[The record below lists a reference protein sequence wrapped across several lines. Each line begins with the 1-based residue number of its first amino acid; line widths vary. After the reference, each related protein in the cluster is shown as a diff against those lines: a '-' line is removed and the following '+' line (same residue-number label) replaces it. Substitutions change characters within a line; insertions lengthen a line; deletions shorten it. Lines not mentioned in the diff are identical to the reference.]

1 MSLHRHEKR
10 HGLIKDVRALSCLI
24 YRVTPPGQQEV
35 KPLLD
40 YTMKYSYCI
49 VCNAKHWILGER
61 IVNEPVVRK
70 FHFMERT
77 GYE

>member
-1 MSLHRHEKR
+1 MDLHRHEKR
-10 HGLIKDVRALSCLI
+10 HGLIKDIRTLSCLI
-24 YRVTPPGQQEV
+24 YRVTPPGNLE

-49 VCNAKHWILGER
+49 VCNAKHWILGDRLE
-61 IVNEPVVRK
+61 EKVVARK
-70 FHFMERT
+70 FHFMEKT